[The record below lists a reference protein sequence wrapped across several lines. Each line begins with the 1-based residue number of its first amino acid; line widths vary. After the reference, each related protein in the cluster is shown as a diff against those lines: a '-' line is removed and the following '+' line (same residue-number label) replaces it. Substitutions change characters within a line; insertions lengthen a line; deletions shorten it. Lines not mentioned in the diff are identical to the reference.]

1 MGGTYRRVLKISNY
15 TMSTHDSSKKG
26 DPVSRTAG
34 NWPNSTTLKD
44 VARVAGLSPITV
56 SRAINTPELVRPETI
71 EKVRDAVARTGYIPN
86 ALAGGLASRRSKL
99 IAAIVPQLYNAMFAD
114 TVQGLGD
121 QLAAR
126 GYQLLLSFS
135 NYSPEHEDELV
146 SAILSRRP
154 DGIVLTGINHTQAL
168 RKKLLSASIPVV
180 ETWDL
185 TPTPIDMLVGFS
197 HEKIGNEIGRYLL
210 EKGYRHFG
218 LVSADDQRAIVRNK
232 GLLDVLSQQGIV
244 DVPVSQ
250 LPTPTTLALGR
261 RGLQELLAR
270 GKAFDVIV
278 CSSDLVAQGV
288 MAEAAVQGMP
298 VPARLAVMGFGDF
311 EFSAHI
317 FPALST
323 VHIDKRKIG
332 ELAAN
337 ALLARI
343 EGQNLDE
350 RVVDVGF
357 KLLER
362 GTT

>member
-1 MGGTYRRVLKISNY
+1 MPFSNPPKN
-15 TMSTHDSSKKG
+15 SDE
-26 DPVSRTAG
+26 TAQAG
-34 NWPNSTTLKD
+34 HWPNSATLKD

-56 SRAINTPELVRPETI
+56 SRALNTPEVVRPETI
-71 EKVRDAVARTGYIPN
+71 KKVREAVERTGYIPN

-99 IAAIVPQLYNAMFAD
+99 VAAIVPQLYNAMFAD

-121 QLAAR
+121 QLSAN

-135 NYSPEHEDELV
+135 NYLPEREDELV

-197 HEKIGNEIGRYLL
+197 HEKIGDGIGRYLL
-210 EKGYRHFG
+210 DKGYRHFG
-218 LVSADDQRAIVRNK
+218 LVSADDQRAQVRSK
-232 GLLDVLSQQGIV
+232 ALVDVLRQHGIT
-244 DVPVSQ
+244 DVPMSQ
-250 LPTPTTLALGR
+250 LPTPTTLASGR
-261 RGLQELLAR
+261 NGYQALLKT
-270 GKAFDVIV
+270 GKEFDVIV
-278 CSSDLVAQGV
+278 CSSDLLAQGV
-288 MAEAAVQGMP
+288 MTEAAMQG
-298 VPARLAVMGFGDF
+298 VPIPSRLAVMGFGDF

-323 VHIDKRKIG
+323 IHIDKRKIG
-332 ELAAN
+332 ELAAQ

-343 EGQNLDE
+343 EGKPQTE
-350 RVVDVGF
+350 QVVDVGF
-357 KLLER
+357 ELMER